1 MLVKK
6 EMLILDKE
14 QKNEH
19 NHGKF
24 WHGYIISIIPLGA
37 AIYLVS
43 NLWLVDSLISGLF
56 ILGVIGMLTFA
67 TVLMFKGINEKRN
80 ECQICRK
87 N

>member
-1 MLVKK
+1 M
-6 EMLILDKE
+6 MP
-14 QKNEH
+14 EH

-24 WHGYIISIIPLGA
+24 WYGYIVSLIPLGA
-37 AIYLVS
+37 AIFLVS
-43 NLWLVDSLISGLF
+43 NLWYIEVIHEPFSALF
-56 ILGVIGMLTFA
+56 ILGVIAMLTIA